1 MTSPDLLLL
10 RLDALEFDIEKVRS
24 AVESAEARGRFL
36 LDAAR
41 QIQPCK
47 GQLNALKRRLDA
59 LSEAMDEYPRLAQ
72 LLDEAESGLDKQL
85 CAAPALVDELK
96 QSVDYAASCLVQAA
110 DMVVQLDDNANSL
123 RQSLNRR
130 CQEMLD
136 TLETL
141 RNTVRDTGTDRRM
154 AQWEDYDELLRD
166 MAEPVFAEYVD
177 FLGGL
182 TVRDTG
188 LDDRI
193 CEMTDVLLTRR
204 FKSVTNRTL
213 PLPARRAALGHA
225 LDTVVL
231 LGFPEWSV
239 WGIPLVGHEVGLAYA
254 RAEESGYLAPL
265 ITKYTEPVTAESP
278 TRSYVVQLLADVFAA
293 YTLGLAYGCAALLL
307 RLGPRYNEQPGRDVP
322 RDIDRAR
329 VIMMTLLHQGPNAP
343 VAGGSFSD
351 TVGILEGIWTEGV
364 RAYAGPAH
372 AQNAVNEAA
381 GPPAHLDWLDDFT
394 GDAIEAFGSLRT
406 IRAYDNERWTASQQ
420 WYDALKSSQ
429 PVEPSWNSPENAVP
443 DVLTAAWRLRLCD
456 EVNPTELAA
465 DIKDRWS
472 RRKKKVN

>member
-24 AVESAEARGRFL
+24 AVESAESRGRFL
-36 LDAAR
+36 MDAAQ

-47 GQLNALKRRLDA
+47 GQLRALKRRLTA
-59 LSEAMDEYPRLAQ
+59 LFDAMDDDPRISA

-96 QSVDYAASCLVQAA
+96 QSVDFAANCLLQAA
-110 DMVVQLDDNANSL
+110 EMVVQLDDNANSL
-123 RQSLNRR
+123 RQSLDHR
-130 CQEMLD
+130 CNEVLE

-141 RNTVRDTGTDRRM
+141 RNTVRATGADRRM
-154 AQWEDYDELLRD
+154 GQWEEYDQLLRD

-193 CEMTDVLLTRR
+193 CEMTDALLTRR
-204 FKSVTNRTL
+204 FKSVTTRTL
-213 PLPARRAALGHA
+213 PLPARRAALGRA

-254 RAEESGYLAPL
+254 RAEEDNYLAQL
-265 ITKYTEPVTAESP
+265 ITKYAEPAKPGGP
-278 TRSYVVQLLADVFAA
+278 TKPYLVQLLADVFAA

-307 RLGPRYNEQPGRDVP
+307 RLGPRYNEQPSRDMP

-364 RAYAGPAH
+364 RAYAGPAQ
-372 AQNAVNEAA
+372 AQNAADEAA
-381 GPPAHLDWLDDFT
+381 GPPEHLDWLDDFT
-394 GDAIEAFGSLRT
+394 GDAIEAFSSLRT

-420 WYDALKSSQ
+420 WYDALKSRQ
-429 PVEPSWNSPENAVP
+429 RAEPSWNPPENAVP

-456 EVNPTELAA
+456 HVNPTELAA

-472 RRKKKVN
+472 RRKKVS

>member
-10 RLDALEFDIEKVRS
+10 RLDALGFDIEKVRA
-24 AVESAEARGRFL
+24 AVERAESRGRFMM
-36 LDAAR
+36 DAATK
-41 QIQPCK
+41 IQPCK
-47 GQLNALKRRLDA
+47 GQLNALKRRLNA
-59 LSEAMDEYPRLAQ
+59 LSDAMDEDPRIAD
-72 LLDEAESGLDKQL
+72 LLNKAEFGLDQQL
-85 CAAPALVDELK
+85 CTAPALVDDLK
-96 QSVDYAASCLVQAA
+96 KAVDHAADSLVQAA
-110 DMVVQLDDNANSL
+110 EMVVQLDDNANSL
-123 RQSLNRR
+123 RQGLDRR
-130 CQEMLD
+130 CDEVLATLD
-136 TLETL
+136 DL
-141 RNTVRDTGTDRRM
+141 RDTVRETGTDRRM
-154 AQWEDYDELLRD
+154 HQWEEYDELLRD

-193 CEMTDVLLTRR
+193 CEMTDALLTRR
-204 FKSVTNRTL
+204 FKSVTTRTL
-213 PLPARRAALGHA
+213 PLPARRAALGHV

-254 RAEESGYLAPL
+254 HAEKTGNLAQL
-265 ITKYTEPVTAESP
+265 IAKYTELSTAGNPDAE
-278 TRSYVVQLLADVFAA
+278 YLAQLLADIFAT

-307 RLGPRYNEQPGRDVP
+307 RLGPRYDESPGRDMP

-329 VIMMTLLHQGPNAP
+329 VIMMTLLHQGPNSP

-351 TVGILEGIWTEGV
+351 TVGVLEGIWTEGV
-364 RAYAGPAH
+364 RAYAGPAQ
-372 AQNAVNEAA
+372 AQNAAEEAA

-394 GDAIEAFGSLRT
+394 REAIDAFSGLRT
-406 IRAYDNERWTASQQ
+406 IRAYDNERWTASQL
-420 WYDALKSSQ
+420 WYDALKSKQ
-429 PVEPSWNSPENAVP
+429 QAEPSWNQPENAVP

-456 EVNPTELAA
+456 QVNPTELAA

-472 RRKKKVN
+472 RRKKVS

>member
-10 RLDALEFDIEKVRS
+10 RLDALEFDIEKVRA
-24 AVESAEARGRFL
+24 AVERAEQRGQFL
-36 LDAAR
+36 MDAAR
-41 QIQPCK
+41 QIRPCK
-47 GQLNALKRRLDA
+47 AQLNALKSTLGD
-59 LSEAMDEYPRLAQ
+59 LSKVLKTTPRLADQ
-72 LLDEAESGLDKQL
+72 LADEHYELDTNLGK
-85 CAAPALVDELK
+85 APDLVDKVK
-96 QSVDYAASCLVQAA
+96 QAVDYAANCLVQAA
-110 DMVVQLDDNANSL
+110 DMVVRLDDDANLL
-123 RQSLNRR
+123 RQSLDRR
-130 CQEMLD
+130 CNEVLGV
-136 TLETL
+136 LEAL
-141 RNTVRDTGTDRRM
+141 RNTVRESGTDRRM
-154 AQWEDYDELLRD
+154 EQWGEYDHLLRD

-204 FKSVTNRTL
+204 FKSVTRRTL

-239 WGIPLVGHEVGLAYA
+239 WGVPLVGHEVGLAYA
-254 RAEESGYLAPL
+254 HAEEDGYLADL
-265 ITKYTEPVTAESP
+265 ITRYTGPAEAGGP
-278 TRSYVVQLLADVFAA
+278 TRAYVVQLLADVFAT

-307 RLGPRYNEQPGRDVP
+307 RLGPRYNEEPGRDVP

-329 VIMMTLLHQGPNAP
+329 VIMMTLLHQGPNSP

-364 RAYAGPAH
+364 RAYAGPAK
-372 AQNAVNEAA
+372 AQNAADEAA

-394 GDAIEAFGSLRT
+394 REAVEAFSGLRT

-420 WYDALKSSQ
+420 WYDALKSQQQ
-429 PVEPSWNSPENAVP
+429 PEPSWSQPENAVP

-472 RRKKKVN
+472 RRKKVS